1 MPPVDPAAV
10 TDQRAAGT
18 AATSAT
24 VRTTV
29 GDDVGTGRHATAGRR
44 SDAGVRR
51 VMNIVASLV
60 GTQAV
65 TNVIGLVFWTVAAR
79 QSSVAAVGVAGAAVS
94 LMLLI
99 GSFGMLGLG
108 TLLMA
113 EIPRIAPAHR
123 RQLVRTSLLV
133 ATVASTVLGG
143 LAAAWFGMAG
153 SVGTQAIGAPIN
165 VLDFAIGTGLT
176 GLTMVLDQAVLVV
189 GRSRLQL
196 ERNTVASVTKIGF
209 LIALDAT
216 GNRSG
221 MAIFFAWTLG
231 NAVSL
236 LLVAYRTRPAR
247 RAERSRLFDVGL
259 VRRLAPAAA
268 SHHALNIV
276 LQAPILLLSVV
287 VALVLTAQ
295 DNGLFSTARSIA
307 GFVFV
312 LPFSVTIALFA
323 ASAGRADELL
333 ARMRLTIP
341 FGLAA
346 SVVADIVLWPLGKP
360 VLEIFGHSYS
370 TGALTT
376 LRIIVL
382 AGIPFVIKDHFI
394 ALRRVQNRTGNAA
407 VIALGGAVV
416 ELVAAVI
423 GARIDG
429 TTGLCIAW
437 VGALTIEA
445 ALLSVVLVKAMRTV
459 ASPIPTQSPDYE
471 FAGGS
476 PAQAAGL

>member
-1 MPPVDPAAV
+1 MKSGWQVIGRSTAGGHRTA
-10 TDQRAAGT
+10 AAG
-18 AATSAT
+18 S
-24 VRTTV
+24 R
-29 GDDVGTGRHATAGRR
+29 
-44 SDAGVRR
+44 
-51 VMNIVASLV
+51 NVASIVGSLM

-79 QSSVAAVGVAGAAVS
+79 QSSVAAIGVAGAAVS
-94 LMLLI
+94 LMLLL

-113 EIPRIAPAHR
+113 EIPRTPHTDR
-123 RQLVRTSLLV
+123 RRLVRTSLAV
-133 ATVASTVLGG
+133 AGTASAVLGAV
-143 LAAAWFGMAG
+143 AAAWFGHFG
-153 SVGTQAIGAPIN
+153 SAATQAIGAPLN
-165 VLDFAIGTGLT
+165 VADFALGTGLT

-209 LIALDAT
+209 LVALEVA
-216 GNRSG
+216 GYHSG
-221 MAIFFAWTLG
+221 MSIFLAWTLG

-236 LLVAYRTRPAR
+236 LVLAVRTRRRNAR
-247 RAERSRLFDVGL
+247 QTGRLVELGL
-259 VRRLAPAAA
+259 IRRLASSAA
-268 SHHALNIV
+268 SHHALNLV

-287 VALVLTAQ
+287 VAVVLTAE
-295 DNGLFSTARSIA
+295 DNGLFSTARSVA

-323 ASAGRADELL
+323 AAAGREDELL
-333 ARMRLTIP
+333 QRMRMTIP

-346 SVVADIVLWPLGKP
+346 SIVADVVLWPLGRP
-360 VLEIFGHSYS
+360 ILDVFGHSYS
-370 TGALTT
+370 IGALTT
-376 LRIIVL
+376 LRILVL

-407 VIALGGAVV
+407 VIAAVGAVL

-429 TTGLCIAW
+429 TNGLCVAW
-437 VGALTIEA
+437 VATLTVEA
-445 ALLSVVLVKAMRTV
+445 AFLSVLLLRAMRVGRSTTTTETPTRDLAS
-459 ASPIPTQSPDYE
+459 ASPAT
-471 FAGGS
+471 AVN
-476 PAQAAGL
+476 L